1 MLAFPPTQI
10 GYPQHRRV
18 FRFLQISRRALRVT
32 NSPTLEVI
40 ASPVANFIVL
50 RKRKLKH
57 QPSGAFLKA
66 TNGKISAFAAG
77 LAQNGQIYT
86 FQAWVAIFYIAPYE
100 RIISGWPSPERSH
113 RPDLYISKQNPERSE
128 TTRSLHL
135 SLEGNFYIAP
145 YEYFIS
151 GWRRAD

>member
-40 ASPVANFIVL
+40 ASPVASFIVL

-57 QPSGAFLKA
+57 QPSGAFFKSNKWQDLCVCSWSSPRRSQMARSTHFKLGWPFF
-66 TNGKISAFAAG
+66 TLRHMNELSAAG
-77 LAQNGQIYT
+77 QAQKGATDQIFT
-86 FQAWVAIFYIAPYE
+86 FQGKTQKGAK
-100 RIISGWPSPERSH
+100 
-113 RPDLYISKQNPERSE
+113 RPDLYI
-128 TTRSLHL
+128 
-135 SLEGNFYIAP
+135 
-145 YEYFIS
+145 
-151 GWRRAD
+151 